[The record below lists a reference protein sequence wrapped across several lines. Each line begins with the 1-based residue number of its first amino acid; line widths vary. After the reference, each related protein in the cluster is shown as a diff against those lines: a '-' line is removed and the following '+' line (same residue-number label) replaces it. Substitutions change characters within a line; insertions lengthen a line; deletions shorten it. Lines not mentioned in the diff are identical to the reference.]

1 MSHISKIE
9 LKIKDLAALKTACQE
24 CGYQFI
30 ENQKSYK
37 WYGRFVGDS
46 PMPEGLTEAD
56 LGKCDHAIKVPG
68 ADYEI
73 GIKKMGGGHYEMMFD
88 YWRSG
93 GLEGKPDKL
102 LQPYAIAATRRAVKA
117 NRYRVYRENK
127 LDNGAVELRIRM

>member
-1 MSHISKIE
+1 MSHISRIDI
-9 LKIKDLAALKTACQE
+9 KIKDLAALKTACQE
-24 CGYQFI
+24 CGFEFV
-30 ENQKSYK
+30 ENQLTYK
-37 WYGRFVGDS
+37 WYGTFVGDT
-46 PMPEGLTEAD
+46 PMLEGLTEAD

-68 ADYEI
+68 ASYEI
-73 GIKKMGGGHYEMMFD
+73 GVKQMDGGHYELLFD

-117 NRYRVYRENK
+117 NRYRIYRENK